1 MPLLTESCNLR
12 FLTDIGKIMQTIKI
26 FLASSSEL
34 KEHRKEFREFI
45 SVKNDRLHQK
55 GIYLQIIQW
64 EYFLD
69 AVSETRLQEEYNKAL
84 KECDVALCMF
94 YSKAGKYTQEEFE
107 VAYKKFKETGK
118 PHIYTYFFNGQ
129 VDMQNINV
137 EDLVELNN
145 FKKRIGELG
154 HFFTLYKSIEDLKY
168 QFSEQLDKLFDK
180 WEVELINKPTKE
192 ISTPIKPTMEID
204 APINSNKT
212 TYEEFVK
219 KLLALIAEANY
230 AEVIDELNVI
240 FDGKPNNTYSIVR
253 QNIMH
258 QLNQGYLPNPAQ
270 VQALQMFVKGSE
282 VKKRLA

>member
-1 MPLLTESCNLR
+1 
-12 FLTDIGKIMQTIKI
+12 MQTIKI

-107 VAYKKFKETGK
+107 VAYKNFKETGK

-137 EDLVELNN
+137 DDLVGLNN

-154 HFFTLYKSIEDLKY
+154 HFFTLYNSIEELKY
-168 QFSEQLDKLFDK
+168 LFSEQLDKLFDK
-180 WEVELINKPTKE
+180 WEIELPKKTSEKIVIEIPKIENTTNNNNSMNSLEELKKDLLDKIERQDLPTVFIELEK
-192 ISTPIKPTMEID
+192 IYDKME
-204 APINSNKT
+204 SSEKS
-212 TYEEFVK
+212 
-219 KLLALIAEANY
+219 
-230 AEVIDELNVI
+230 
-240 FDGKPNNTYSIVR
+240 TYS
-253 QNIMH
+253 
-258 QLNQGYLPNPAQ
+258 QLNNEFKFGGYNFA
-270 VQALQMFVKGSE
+270 FVGRLKVFVNGLRL
-282 VKKRLA
+282 KKNLA